1 MSWGNKILIA
11 ILLFIGMMGYLVYR
25 SLGTQ
30 YELVSPT
37 YYKEELAYQ
46 QIIDGTTRANQLST
60 LPALLLE
67 DSFLLI
73 QFPVEMKGKILKGSA
88 HFYCPTDAGKDR
100 TFPLKTDTSGLQRI
114 RSSDLASG
122 KYIIKLLWETGQL
135 SYYTE
140 QNMELAP

>member
-25 SLGTQ
+25 SLNTQ

-46 QIIDGTTRANQLST
+46 QIIDGTTRANQLSAP
-60 LPALLLE
+60 PALILE

-73 QFPVEMKGKILKGSA
+73 QFPAEMKGKTLKGSA
-88 HFYCPTDAGKDR
+88 QFYCPTDAGKDR
-100 TFPLKTDTSGLQRI
+100 TFPLQTDTSGLQRI
-114 RSSDLASG
+114 RSSDLVSG
-122 KYIIKLLWETGQL
+122 KYIVKLLWETGQL
-135 SYYTE
+135 SYYSE